1 MNRIALSSTI
11 IALLCG
17 CQSPQMVESK
27 DRSYITSSL
36 ETTLIELS
44 TKAVQA
50 KEIML
55 AHQAA
60 MSRLNPEADKYSPNL
75 DVPNG
80 LEKVIPMDAFYGDA
94 LEPLR
99 LIAKLTNYEYK
110 EQGAKPSTEIYWV
123 NIQKNY
129 NRLAI
134 DLLDD
139 IANQIDKRGINIDV
153 WETPNQ
159 SKYGVILV
167 SFGGQ

>member
-1 MNRIALSSTI
+1 
-11 IALLCG
+11 
-17 CQSPQMVESK
+17 
-27 DRSYITSSL
+27 
-36 ETTLIELS
+36 
-44 TKAVQA
+44 
-50 KEIML
+50 ML

-139 IANQIDKRGINIDV
+139 IANQIDKRGVNVDV

-159 SKYGVILV
+159 TKYGVILV
-167 SFGGQ
+167 SFGGQQ